1 MVVPESS
8 PVLVPE
14 PEPEPE
20 PESATVSVIVLSV
33 GCLPVGEIPVTVASS
48 LPLTGLPFWS
58 QKPML

>member
-8 PVLVPE
+8 PV

-33 GCLPVGEIPVTVASS
+33 DCLPVGETPVTVASS
-48 LPLTGLPFWS
+48 LPLTGDRKS
-58 QKPML
+58 VV

>member
-20 PESATVSVIVLSV
+20 PEIETVSVIVLSV
-33 GCLPVGEIPVTVASS
+33 DCLPVGETPVTVAFS
-48 LPLTGLPFWS
+48 LPLTGLPF
-58 QKPML
+58 

>member
-8 PVLVPE
+8 PVPE

-33 GCLPVGEIPVTVASS
+33 DCLPVGETPVTVASS

>member
-1 MVVPESS
+1 MAVPESS
-8 PVLVPE
+8 PVPE

-20 PESATVSVIVLSV
+20 PEIETVNVIVLSV
-33 GCLPVGEIPVTVASS
+33 DCLPVGETPVTVAFS